1 MTQPVVVVKRAGGRQ
16 SEEYS
21 HSKLWASIEAACLSV
36 NLSPGV
42 AADAAN
48 HVTTAVERW
57 LGSKHE
63 ITSADIRRVA
73 TDSLTTISPEAGYL
87 YKHHHKIL

>member
-1 MTQPVVVVKRAGGRQ
+1 MTHPVLVVKRSGGRQ
-16 SEEYS
+16 TEEYS

-36 NLSPGV
+36 NLSQGV
-42 AADAAN
+42 ASDAAN

-63 ITSADIRRVA
+63 VTSNDIRRIA
-73 TDSLTTISPEAGYL
+73 TDALTTVSPEAGYL